1 MQALIHGCKYSKN
14 TTIESSG
21 LSYDLSAT
29 YPDKDLW
36 EFDPFQREQRR
47 N

>member
-29 YPDKDLW
+29 YPDKDRS
-36 EFDPFQREQRR
+36 EEVMDGDM
-47 N
+47 